1 MTLAA
6 TFLGGA
12 KSRLLPASIP
22 LRFFAAAA
30 LFHVAMWAVLFAGAD
45 HVATFRGGLGPAL
58 AAAHL
63 LTLGVLTTTAIGAS
77 VQLLPVATRRAFV
90 AVWPI
95 KLAFWLAVPGLAG
108 LALGM
113 YAAVL
118 AVLIASALVTAAGLS
133 VFAVLLA
140 DNLRRA
146 GSLPVVAAYGWTA
159 LAALLAL
166 VCLGIALTADY
177 ERSILPDHGAVA
189 LAHLILGGFGFMGF
203 LALGFSHVLVPM
215 FALASAPA
223 RRPSFVGFLLAISAL
238 LFATLGALLDSR
250 PMLTLACLVGL
261 GAAAMHLWLMAH
273 ALSTGMRKRLG
284 LSFVLVRIAWAMLP
298 LTLLAGLAALYGLA
312 GSNGPTLFGF
322 LLVGGW
328 LLTFLLGVLQRIL
341 PFLASMHAARPG
353 APPPLLSELAASWPL
368 KLHALC
374 HCAALAMIGVAIGL
388 DDAMLTRLGAA
399 TGLLGAVAFA
409 WFTSAVIRR
418 VLPTAASS
426 ASRQAVIRNP

>member
-1 MTLAA
+1 VTLAA

-12 KSRLLPASIP
+12 RSRLLPASIP

-30 LFHVAMWAVLFAGAD
+30 LFHVAMWAALFASAD
-45 HVATFRGGLGPAL
+45 QVASFRGGLGPAL

-77 VQLLPVATRRAFV
+77 VQLLPVATRRALA

-113 YAAVL
+113 YAAL
-118 AVLIASALVTAAGLS
+118 LPLLIASALITAAGLL
-133 VFAVLLA
+133 VFAGLLA

-146 GSLPVVAAYGWTA
+146 GSLPIVAAYGWTA

-166 VCLGIALTADY
+166 VCLGIALTVDY
-177 ERSILPDHGAVA
+177 ERSILPDHGALA
-189 LAHLILGGFGFMGF
+189 LVHLILGGFGFMGF
-203 LALGFSHVLVPM
+203 LALGFSHVLIPM

-223 RRPSFVGFLLAISAL
+223 RRPSLAGFLLAISAL
-238 LFATLGALLDSR
+238 LLATLGALLDNR
-250 PMLTLACLVGL
+250 ALLTLAALLGL
-261 GAAAMHLWLMAH
+261 GAAAMHLLLMAH
-273 ALSTGMRKRLG
+273 ALRTGMRKRLG

-298 LTLLAGLAALYGLA
+298 LTLLTGLAALYGLA

-341 PFLASMHAARPG
+341 PFLASMHVTRPG
-353 APPPLLSELAASWPL
+353 ASPPLVSALAVSWPL

-374 HCAALAMIGVAIGL
+374 HCAALAMIGAAIAS
-388 DDAMLTRLGAA
+388 DAVILTRLGSAV
-399 TGLLGAVAFA
+399 GLLGAVAFA
-409 WFTSAVIRR
+409 WFTADVIRR
-418 VLPTAASS
+418 VVPTALFHEREP
-426 ASRQAVIRNP
+426 ASRNP